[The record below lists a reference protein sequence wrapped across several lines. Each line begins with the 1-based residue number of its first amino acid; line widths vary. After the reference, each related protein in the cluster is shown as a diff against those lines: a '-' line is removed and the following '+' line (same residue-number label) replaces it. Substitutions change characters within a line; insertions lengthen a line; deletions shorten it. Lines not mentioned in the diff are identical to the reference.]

1 MDTLT
6 LTTEEIIE
14 QTAQAEIEELNFD
27 QEVA

>member
-27 QEVA
+27 QEAA